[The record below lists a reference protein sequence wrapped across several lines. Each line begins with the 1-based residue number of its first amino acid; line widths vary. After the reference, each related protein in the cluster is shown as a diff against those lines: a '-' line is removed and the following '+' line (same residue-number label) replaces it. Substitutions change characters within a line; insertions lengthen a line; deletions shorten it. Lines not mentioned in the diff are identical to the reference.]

1 MFDSGACVIPVGVF
15 AFVKCVCFSRESYI
29 YDSGVLVE
37 EIFLWFLSGELKA
50 HFW

>member
-29 YDSGVLVE
+29 YDSGV
-37 EIFLWFLSGELKA
+37 FSSGNLFMVSFRGA
-50 HFW
+50 